1 LPGSLLVAQAD
12 PRRGPAAHAI
22 GVDLHR
28 SPLKRRRYYTAYNAD
43 MLLIRRSDDR
53 GRANHGWL
61 DSRHTFSF
69 ADYHDPR
76 FMGYGPLRVINE
88 DRVQAGQGFGRHS
101 HRDMEIISYVL
112 EGELAHEDSMGN
124 GSVIRRGDVQR
135 MSAGTGVEHSEFNH
149 SKTNPVHFFQI
160 WVIPARRGM
169 PPSYEEKHFD
179 DDAKR
184 GRLRLVASQDGREG
198 SVVVHQDAN
207 LYAALLGAGDEVTLT
222 TERTRKGWVQLA
234 SGAVTVN
241 GEQLAAG
248 DGAAVA
254 YEDAIAIRA
263 SADTELLL
271 FDMA

>member
-1 LPGSLLVAQAD
+1 
-12 PRRGPAAHAI
+12 
-22 GVDLHR
+22 
-28 SPLKRRRYYTAYNAD
+28 
-43 MLLIRRSDDR
+43 MLLIRRSDER

-88 DRVQAGQGFGRHS
+88 DRVQAGQGFGTHG

-112 EGELAHEDSMGN
+112 EGELAHRDSIGN

-135 MSAGTGVEHSEFNH
+135 MTAGTGVQHSEFNH
-149 SKTNPVHFFQI
+149 SQTELVHFLQI
-160 WVIPARRGM
+160 WIFPDRRGLA
-169 PPSYEEKHFD
+169 PGYEEKHFA

-184 GRLRLVASQDGREG
+184 GRLKLVASRDGRDG
-198 SVVVHQDAN
+198 SVSIHQDAD
-207 LYAALLGAGDEVTLT
+207 LYSTLLAAGEEVTHT
-222 TERTRKGWVQLA
+222 TERIRKGWVQVA

-241 GEQLAAG
+241 GESLAAG
-248 DGAAVA
+248 DGAAIA
-254 YEDAIAIRA
+254 YEEAVAIRA
-263 SADTELLL
+263 TADSELLL

>member
-1 LPGSLLVAQAD
+1 
-12 PRRGPAAHAI
+12 
-22 GVDLHR
+22 
-28 SPLKRRRYYTAYNAD
+28 

-88 DRVQAGQGFGRHS
+88 DRVQAGQGFGTHS

-112 EGELAHEDSMGN
+112 DGELAHKDSIGN

-135 MSAGTGVEHSEFNH
+135 MSAGTGVQHSEFNH
-149 SKTNPVHFFQI
+149 SQEKPVHFFQI
-160 WVIPARRGM
+160 WLFPDRRGL

-184 GRLRLVASQDGREG
+184 GRLKLVASRAGREG
-198 SVVVHQDAN
+198 SVVVHQDAD
-207 LYAALLGAGDEVTLT
+207 LYAALFRAGDEVTHAT
-222 TERTRKGWVQLA
+222 DRTRKGWVQVA

-248 DGAAVA
+248 DGAAIA
-254 YEDAIAIRA
+254 YEEAVTIRA
-263 SADTELLL
+263 STDTELLL